1 MSILLKNKS
10 CLSLYFI
17 ENTRIKGPNYQIV
30 LSFFIYISVRNMQ
43 GFQQGLT
50 LFALFITITSAEIK
64 IISFGPL
71 DGTGTNNSIYANHVE
86 LVNLYFVVC
95 RITVHI
101 YL

>member
-1 MSILLKNKS
+1 
-10 CLSLYFI
+10 
-17 ENTRIKGPNYQIV
+17 
-30 LSFFIYISVRNMQ
+30 MQ

-71 DGTGTNNSIYANHVE
+71 DGTGTNNSIYANHIE
-86 LVNLYFVVC
+86 LVNLYFLVYL
-95 RITVHI
+95 ITVHI